1 MGNSQQQA
9 FDEQSVIAGGPSV
22 VKRHTRRRVSPTLD
36 VGPDSRARPRPL
48 QRRLLNTIIMLWI
61 LLSFLWTYLFQ
72 TPMLGKIKGRIFG
85 EGGDRG
91 WDGWMVCIID
101 SMDMSLGKLWE
112 IVKDREA
119 WRAAVQGVTKS
130 WTWLSDW
137 TTAIYFIEE
146 EAMLNLGLRSN
157 SYTF

>member
-1 MGNSQQQA
+1 
-9 FDEQSVIAGGPSV
+9 
-22 VKRHTRRRVSPTLD
+22 
-36 VGPDSRARPRPL
+36 
-48 QRRLLNTIIMLWI
+48 
-61 LLSFLWTYLFQ
+61 
-72 TPMLGKIKGRIFG
+72 MLGKIKGRIFG